1 MRAHITLTPRQFL
14 IALAS
19 VGISG
24 AIGTLL
30 RDLILRIDSTHW
42 YLSLVGGSGSNG
54 AAAWY
59 AQIPW
64 TLMVINVVGVYIVAA
79 LLVGRLRAHDPNN
92 LARLTIVTGFFGG
105 FTSYST
111 LFVSLAAMWQI
122 SRLGAIA
129 VGLIAIMSGVGAAWF
144 AARRRHR

>member
-1 MRAHITLTPRQFL
+1 MRAHITLTPKQFI

-19 VGISG
+19 VGVSG

-42 YLSLVGGSGSNG
+42 YLTLVGGSGASG
-54 AAAWY
+54 ALTWY

-64 TLMVINVVGVYIVAA
+64 ALMVINVVGVYAVAA

-92 LARLTIVTGFFGG
+92 LARLMIVTGFFGG
-105 FTSYST
+105 LTSYST
-111 LFVSLAAMWQI
+111 LFVSFDTIWHG
-122 SRLGAIA
+122 SKLGAIA
-129 VGLIAIMSGVGAAWF
+129 VGLVAIMSGVGAAWLGV
-144 AARRRHR
+144 RKRHR

>member
-1 MRAHITLTPRQFL
+1 
-14 IALAS
+14 
-19 VGISG
+19 
-24 AIGTLL
+24 
-30 RDLILRIDSTHW
+30 
-42 YLSLVGGSGSNG
+42 
-54 AAAWY
+54 
-59 AQIPW
+59 
-64 TLMVINVVGVYIVAA
+64 MVINFVGVYIVAA

-111 LFVSLAAMWQI
+111 LFVSLAAMWQS

>member
-1 MRAHITLTPRQFL
+1 MRAHITLTPRQFI

-42 YLSLVGGSGSNG
+42 YLSLVGGSSANG
-54 AAAWY
+54 ALTWY

-64 TLMVINVVGVYIVAA
+64 TLMFINIIGVYTVAT

-92 LARLTIVTGFFGG
+92 LARLMIVTGFFGG

-111 LFVSLAAMWQI
+111 LFVSLDTMWQV
-122 SRLGAIA
+122 SKFGAIG
-129 VGLIAIMSGVGAAWF
+129 VGFMAILSGVGAAWL

>member
-1 MRAHITLTPRQFL
+1 MRAHITLTPKQFI
-14 IALAS
+14 IALAN
-19 VGISG
+19 VGVSG

-42 YLSLVGGSGSNG
+42 YLTLVGGSGASG
-54 AAAWY
+54 ALTWY

-64 TLMVINVVGVYIVAA
+64 TLMVINIVGVYAVAA
-79 LLVGRLRAHDPNN
+79 LLVGRLRVHDPNN
-92 LARLTIVTGFFGG
+92 LARLMIVTGFFGG

-111 LFVSLAAMWQI
+111 LFVSLDTMWQG
-122 SRLGAIA
+122 SKFGAIG
-129 VGLIAIMSGVGAAWF
+129 VGFMAILSGVGAAWL